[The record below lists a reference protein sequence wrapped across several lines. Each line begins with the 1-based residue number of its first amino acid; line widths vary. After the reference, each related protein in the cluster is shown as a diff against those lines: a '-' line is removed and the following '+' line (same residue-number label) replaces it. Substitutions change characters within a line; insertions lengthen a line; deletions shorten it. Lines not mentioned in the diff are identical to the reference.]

1 MKRQPKTIGQR
12 VLPSGSIQVFFNLH
26 GFVSQT
32 FPASSTVGERNAWR
46 DREMEKRGGGALE
59 AGSIAADVV
68 RFLAKPEIAAMPTV
82 ATYARILALWVA
94 ALGPHRRRHG
104 IERDD
109 IERVLQGWLKT
120 LSPVTVYHRR
130 TPLLRLWTV
139 LDGVD
144 APNPVKH
151 TTRPDHHRPFDKAVP
166 FATLTAIVDTM
177 PATKRIA
184 KGIDRPSLA
193 KLRAAVI
200 LATGIPP
207 GELLKLKPH
216 HVDLAGATVR
226 MPWRDKGEGTPAHTR
241 ELSPEGVT
249 AFAAL
254 LAADGMAGP
263 FGKHAAANLSRC
275 VKRAV
280 RRVQGPQAATSTYWM
295 RHSLGTELYRH
306 RGDLATVGRLLG
318 HVEGSPVTARYAL
331 GAHAHVD
338 RAALAAVSAARAA
351 AVQGGSP
358 CDQRTTDHRRK
369 RTSTRASAMPS
380 SERVSSGRSSKT
392 LKRRSAN

>member
-1 MKRQPKTIGQR
+1 MKKKMKRQQKTIGQR
-12 VLPSGSIQVFFNLH
+12 RLPSGNIQVFFNLN

-46 DREMEKRGGGALE
+46 DREIEKRGGGTAE
-59 AGSIAADVV
+59 AGSLAADVQ
-68 RFLAKPEIAAMPTV
+68 RFLAKPEVAHLPTV
-82 ATYARILALWVA
+82 KAYARILALWVA
-94 ALGPHRRRHG
+94 ELGAHRPRLG

-109 IERVLQGWLKT
+109 IEAVIQRWLTT

-151 TTRPDHHRPFDKAVP
+151 TSRPDHHRPFDKSVP
-166 FATLTAIVDTM
+166 FPTITAILDTM
-177 PATKRIA
+177 PAERTIK
-184 KGIDRPSLA
+184 KGIRKPSLA

-200 LATGIPP
+200 VHTGIPP

-216 HVDLAGATVR
+216 HVDLAAATVR

-241 ELSPEGVT
+241 ELSPEGVA

-254 LAADGMAGP
+254 IAADGMTGP
-263 FGKHAAANLSRC
+263 FGKHAAANLSRS
-275 VKRAV
+275 VKRGV
-280 RRVQGPQAATSTYWM
+280 RRVQGPQAATSTYWF
-295 RHSLGTELYRH
+295 RHSLGTDLYRQK
-306 RGDLATVGRLLG
+306 GDLATVGRLLG

-351 AVQGGSP
+351 ALVSPPKAKPKLHDRLHGS
-358 CDQRTTDHRRK
+358 RK
-369 RTSTRASAMPS
+369 RKQLKAIRKRA
-380 SERVSSGRSSKT
+380 
-392 LKRRSAN
+392 